1 MKVENRRTIWL
12 AFLLV
17 ACALQID
24 AKVFYQTAD
33 STIREK
39 IYYAIE
45 INSVVCGYF
54 ETTEKPVVIDG
65 TDLIRGDINIFTMLS
80 LLGSQFNQEL
90 KITALIDP
98 DTRRYREVKT
108 LIDQGTAKYTIEFT
122 IKKDTV
128 FYFSSIYNQNKKV
141 KLNPGTITGNDEMF
155 ILVKKDFTESKK
167 TEATYEMFE
176 MVEGEIQSITFK
188 KLGEEKVEV
197 SGKTYNSILLEQTNN
212 KTNVKT
218 RLWLDPGYDYF
229 VKFEVQNRRVYLADR
244 SVVDKIKVSNMD
256 ENFFTRSNVS
266 IADFQSITRMK
277 IKARIEP
284 TGVQITPE
292 SLNLPGQK
300 FDGSVTGNTIEG
312 VFEIEH
318 KKYDGKNAPPFPNDF
333 NTKQDLIKYL
343 VPDSF
348 IESDDPVLIQKARE
362 IAAGSRDS
370 WEAALRL
377 SRWVAENISYA
388 IPGGGTAR
396 RTYDIR
402 AGECGAH
409 SMLLA
414 AFCRAVGIPARVVF
428 GAMYV
433 PNRGGGFGQHAWNE
447 IFMGHAGWIPVD
459 ATAREIDYVD
469 SGHLRISEITRV
481 TSIAFNGKSI
491 EILEYKL
498 IGDDNTSGI
507 VKNDFT
513 PFLGKYTNLESAR
526 TFTVLLKEGNL
537 SVEIPGQAVL
547 PFNPPAENEKWQCKI
562 APHISISFNSDQ
574 LGKTNEMLLYQ
585 TFSLAKRTLDEN
597 RYENLPAEYVPYL
610 GKYFFPA
617 INADLTVMVSGG
629 GLAIYDPVNK
639 ATINLKPLGKEGEWI
654 DESGRNKIFF
664 EKESGVKVTGFKL
677 ETGNSFKRG
686 ELAASVIERIIDE
699 GNLRKGIQ
707 KYEELKA
714 GDIKETIFSEQA
726 LNNLGY
732 KYLNAGK
739 FEEALE
745 IFLLNTR
752 EYPDSFNVY
761 DSLGEAYLKCSRNE
775 EAIDNYKRSLE
786 INPDNENAR
795 KKLAELGLK

>member
-1 MKVENRRTIWL
+1 MKLKKTSILL
-12 AFLLV
+12 ALLIV
-17 ACALQID
+17 ACALRID
-24 AKVFYQTAD
+24 AKEIYQAAD
-33 STIREK
+33 STNQQK
-39 IYYAIE
+39 VYYAIE
-45 INSVVCGYF
+45 INGVVCGYF

-65 TDLIRGDINIFTMLS
+65 KDLIRGDINIFTMLS

-98 DTRRYREVKT
+98 DTGRYREVKT
-108 LIDQGTAKYTIEFT
+108 LIDQGTAKYTIEFS

-155 ILVKKDFTESKK
+155 ILVKKDFTENNK

-176 MVEGEIQSITFK
+176 MIEGEIQTSTFK

-197 SGKTYNSILLEQTNN
+197 SGKTYNSILLEQTNK
-212 KTNVKT
+212 KTNIKT
-218 RLWLDPGYDYF
+218 RFWLDPEYDYF
-229 VKFEVQNRRVYLADR
+229 VKFEVQNRKVYLADR

-266 IADFQSITRMK
+266 IADFQSISQMK
-277 IKARIEP
+277 IKGRIEP

-300 FDGSVTGNTIEG
+300 FDGSVNGNIIEG

-318 KKYDGKNAPPFPNDF
+318 KKYNGANSPPFPNDY
-333 NTKQDLIKYL
+333 NSRPDLKKYL
-343 VPDSF
+343 APDSF
-348 IESDDPVLIQKARE
+348 IESDDPVLVRKAQE
-362 IAAGSRDS
+362 ITSGSRDS
-370 WEAALRL
+370 WDAAVRL
-377 SRWVAENISYA
+377 SKWVAENISYA

-433 PNRGGGFGQHAWNE
+433 PNQGGGFGQHAWNE
-447 IFMGHAGWIPVD
+447 IFMGSAGWIPVD
-459 ATAREIDYVD
+459 ATAREIDYLD

-481 TSIAFNGKSI
+481 SSIAFNGKSL
-491 EILEYKL
+491 EIVEYKL
-498 IGDDNTSGI
+498 IGGDTNISGRDTY
-507 VKNDFT
+507 DFT
-513 PFLGKYTNLESAR
+513 PYLGKYTNLESAR

-562 APHISISFNSDQ
+562 APQISIRFNSDQ
-574 LGKTNEMLLYQ
+574 EGKIKEMLLYQ
-585 TFSLAKRTLDEN
+585 TFSLAKRTPDEN
-597 RYENLPAEYVPYL
+597 KYENIPAEYVPYL
-610 GKYFFPA
+610 GKYFFSA
-617 INADLTVMVSGG
+617 INADLTVMVKDGH
-629 GLAIYDPVNK
+629 LAVYDPVNK
-639 ATINLKPLGKEGEWI
+639 ATVNLKPLGKEGEWI
-654 DESGRNKIFF
+654 DESDRNRLFF
-664 EKESGVKVTGFKL
+664 EKGSDGIITGFKL
-677 ETGNSFKRG
+677 ETENRFRRG
-686 ELAASVIERIIDE
+686 EFAASVIERIIDD
-699 GNLRKGIQ
+699 GNLQMGI
-707 KYEELKA
+707 KKFEELKS
-714 GDIKETIFSEQA
+714 GKNSDVIFSEQA